1 MPLPKRGQA
10 CKVVTVPAWNR
21 DDYCRLPPLPRT
33 VGWYVHSV
41 SGKAEFGNLKN
52 SAYFWNA

>member
-41 SGKAEFGNLKN
+41 SEGDSWIFC
-52 SAYFWNA
+52 